1 MVTFVNF
8 LFQIKIINTISGF
21 GHLIL
26 TRSFLKKLFWKIF
39 LKNIILKSDK
49 VIVQNNDDL
58 KFLKNNGYKKA
69 KIIYP
74 NIKKSLLNVKNI
86 KQTPYNKKI
95 IFLMYSRIIKE
106 KGVSEFIVAAR
117 KLYNQSSVEFILVG
131 NIDNNN
137 PSTFS
142 KKDIKKIKKNK
153 FLKYYTHTDKIFD
166 FIKISH
172 IIVLPSYREGLP
184 GSLLEALYFAKP
196 IISSNVPGCR
206 ECVIN
211 NFNGFLVPVKK
222 SNLLIKKMSKYIKN
236 KKLIDLHSYNSKKLY
251 LKKFNKNSNLEYYKI
266 YSDLLK

>member
-1 MVTFVNF
+1 M
-8 LFQIKIINTISGF
+8 
-21 GHLIL
+21 
-26 TRSFLKKLFWKIF
+26 
-39 LKNIILKSDK
+39 KS
-49 VIVQNNDDL
+49 
-58 KFLKNNGYKKA
+58 
-69 KIIYP
+69 
-74 NIKKSLLNVKNI
+74 
-86 KQTPYNKKI
+86 
-95 IFLMYSRIIKE
+95 
-106 KGVSEFIVAAR
+106 
-117 KLYNQSSVEFILVG
+117 
-131 NIDNNN
+131 
-137 PSTFS
+137 
-142 KKDIKKIKKNK
+142 DIKKIKKYK